1 MDDTAHY
8 LTSAAFRVH
17 DKDDVIN
24 EVSLNDS
31 IPYKT
36 IIKKLCSCGSQI
48 EFEKNQQLW
57 YCSTS
62 GTELEVFP
70 WNHDPL
76 LTQAEIGNKLG
87 FDVPELQEP
96 KRDSV
101 VTLDE
106 TGGLHVLLKVQA
118 KDQWIITNPL
128 PIRDL
133 VTIRPFETDLLIH
146 WLLTVG
152 DSFTGELDFTIVWNP
167 AGAVHERVLKR
178 LVSTAAIFCY
188 FLDANSLSVIAAKPI
203 NLALGTSNHMAK
215 ALALYASL
223 PEDHCERQEA
233 LSGIALGQEASVLS
247 VSDKMGLCPEMTRF
261 LISPLSSLDASEM
274 SEHIKSCP
282 LCQSRQA

>member
-1 MDDTAHY
+1 MGDTTHY

-48 EFEKNQQLW
+48 EFEKNQKLW

-62 GTELEVFP
+62 GTDLEILPF
-70 WNHDPL
+70 NHDPL
-76 LTQAEIGNKLG
+76 LTQAEIGDKLG
-87 FDVPELQEP
+87 FEVPELRQP
-96 KRDSV
+96 KRDAV

-106 TGGLHVLLKVQA
+106 TGGLHVLLKVEA
-118 KDQWIITNPL
+118 KDQWMITDPV

-133 VTIRPFETDLLIH
+133 VTVRPFETHLLMH
-146 WLLTVG
+146 WLLIVG
-152 DSFTGELDFTIVWNP
+152 DSFTGELDFTVACNP
-167 AGAVHERVLKR
+167 VDAVHERILKR
-178 LVSTAAIFCY
+178 LVSTAAIICY

-203 NLALGTSNHMAK
+203 NLALGTSNHVAK

-223 PEDHCERQEA
+223 PEDHCKRQEA
-233 LSGIALGQEASVLS
+233 LSGIALGQEASKLS
-247 VSDKMGLCPEMTRF
+247 VADKMGMCPEMTRF
-261 LISPLSSLDASEM
+261 LISPLSSMDVYEM
-274 SEHIKSCP
+274 SEHIKACP
-282 LCQSRQA
+282 LCQNRQA